1 MNLASDTNRL
11 SSFEP
16 AHLAPAISYPAA
28 DLAATVTYG
37 HEVTARGFFGR
48 LRQRGLA
55 ITGLAQATRPTV
67 ALTAYTANGPSTA
80 ARLEVPVSD
89 LRSLARVLLD
99 LADRADGTALRRA
112 SCSISDLA
120 LQRRA
125 G

>member
-11 SSFEP
+11 P
-16 AHLAPAISYPAA
+16 ASVTPA
-28 DLAATVTYG
+28 DLSATVTYG

-55 ITGLAQATRPTV
+55 ITGLSQTSRPTI

-112 SCSISDLA
+112 SCSIGELA